1 MRVGVLQTQVPFVTG
16 GAERHSANLCAA
28 LRVHGHEVAEVTL
41 PFKWYPRDT
50 LIDSILAAELTDLS
64 EIEGVTT
71 DLMIGLRFPAYL
83 ARHPNKVYWII
94 HQFRQVY
101 DQWDAGISELLD
113 DPHGNSV
120 RQLVYAED
128 RAAFADTRHPIY
140 ANSKTVAHRLK
151 TYLGQSATPLYH
163 PPPNAE
169 ALVQGPFGDYL
180 FAPGRIN
187 SSKRPELLL
196 QALACTAPPLRL
208 VVAGVAEN
216 PDYLKSLKEKADE
229 LGISDRVTWLG
240 GVDDATMQESYA
252 NARAVVFVP
261 RNEDYGYITLEAMLS
276 GKPVITTTDSGGP
289 LEFITSGKQG
299 LICEANPRA
308 LAESFQQVMQDK
320 LLAERM
326 GASGYQH
333 YHDLNIGWDH
343 VVETLTGQSRPRDIL
358 RPAQTDQNRSRHA
371 HGGIDADITSR
382 PQPKNEAVKKL
393 RAAISPDRNPRTYM
407 PFHSISDVLEAY
419 EFDTLSQA
427 EDVRDAAEVPID
439 TGLAEYLGTHWIR
452 FLTTLDLVVD
462 LAPEAVLDVGV
473 FPPLAFE
480 AMMVNA
486 VPDVKIQGVWEGPT
500 PYYQKI
506 PGRKQ
511 DFPDF
516 DITLR
521 PANIER
527 DPLPYESESFD
538 LVLGMEIFEH
548 LALDPYFFL
557 REAARVLKPG
567 GHIILS
573 TPNVVSH
580 RGVWK
585 TLNRHAPYSFGIFV
599 PTGGVYGR
607 HNREYAPHEVE
618 RLAQATGFETQS
630 LKTLDVYDEE
640 IDPGV
645 AGLLSE
651 RDDDLSLRGETIF
664 YVGRKTST
672 PTGVPPGFYHG
683 DPERM
688 TGMLGILEHEAQ
700 TGLVRLQVTNQS
712 PVWWPFSGEYATCL
726 LAEWIDGEN
735 VLRHTNF
742 FLPLRDAL
750 APDDTQLLSLRL
762 DAEADVLTAPGTL
775 RLELF
780 QKDVGCFSGTGRAK
794 SISISCSEDAF
805 IRLVRKDRGRHSSN
819 A

>member
-28 LRVHGHEVAEVTL
+28 LRAHGHEVAEITL

-64 EIEGVTT
+64 EMEGVAT
-71 DLMIGLRFPAYL
+71 DLMVGLRFPAYL

-113 DPHGNSV
+113 DPHGNAV
-120 RQLVYAED
+120 RQLVWAAD

-140 ANSKTVAHRLK
+140 ANSKTVAQRLK

-163 PPPNAE
+163 PPPNAGS
-169 ALVQGPFGDYL
+169 LIQGPFGDYL

-196 QALACTAPPLRL
+196 QALALTAPPLHL
-208 VVAGVAEN
+208 VIAGVAEN
-216 PDYLKSLKEKADE
+216 REYLAQLKARADD
-229 LGISDRVTWLG
+229 LGISDRITWLG

-261 RNEDYGYITLEAMLS
+261 QDEDYGYITLEAMLS

-289 LEFITSGKQG
+289 LEFITSGQQG
-299 LICEANPRA
+299 LVCEPDPQA
-308 LAESFQQVMQDK
+308 LAARFEQIMQDR

-326 GASGYQH
+326 GACGSQH
-333 YHDLNIGWDH
+333 YHDLEIGWDH
-343 VVETLTGQSRPRDIL
+343 VVETLTGHSRPRDIL
-358 RPAQTDQNRSRHA
+358 RPAQTDEYRYESGDMKSGVISRLRPKKRAVKTLQAAIAPDRSSRHY
-371 HGGIDADITSR
+371 
-382 PQPKNEAVKKL
+382 L
-393 RAAISPDRNPRTYM
+393 
-407 PFHSISDVLEAY
+407 PFSSISDVLTAY
-419 EFDTLSQA
+419 EFDTLPPAGDATNRA
-427 EDVRDAAEVPID
+427 EAPLD

-462 LAPEAVLDVGV
+462 LAPDAVLDVGV

-480 AMMVNA
+480 AMMINA
-486 VPDVKIQGVWEGPT
+486 LPDVNIQGVWEGPT
-500 PYYQKI
+500 SYYQNI
-506 PGRKQ
+506 PGRTHE
-511 DFPDF
+511 FPDF

-527 DPLPYESESFD
+527 DPLPYESDSFD

-573 TPNVVSH
+573 TPNVASH
-580 RGVWK
+580 RGVGK
-585 TLNRHAPYSFGIFV
+585 TLNGHAPYSFGIFV

-607 HNREYAPHEVE
+607 HNREYAPFEVE
-618 RLAQATGFETQS
+618 RLAQATGFETRS
-630 LKTLDVYDEE
+630 LKTLDVYDDT
-640 IDPGV
+640 IDPDI
-645 AGLLSE
+645 ARLLCE

-664 YVGRKTST
+664 YVGRKTGA
-672 PTGVPPGFYHG
+672 PTGVPAGFYHG

-688 TGMLGILEHEAQ
+688 TGRLSILEHDAQ
-700 TGLVRLQVTNQS
+700 TGLVRLEVTNQS
-712 PVWWPFSGEYATCL
+712 PVWWSPSGEYATCL
-726 LAEWIDGEN
+726 LAEWIDSEN
-735 VLRHTNF
+735 VLRHTDA
-742 FLPLRDAL
+742 FLRLRDAL
-750 APDDTQLLSLRL
+750 GPDDTQVLGLRL
-762 DAEADVLTAPGTL
+762 DAEADGAKPPGTL
-775 RLELF
+775 RLDLF
-780 QKDVGCFSGTGRAK
+780 QTGVGCFSGTGRARSL
-794 SISISCSEDAF
+794 SIPCSEDAF
-805 IRLVRKDRGRHSSN
+805 IRLVRQDRGRPARN